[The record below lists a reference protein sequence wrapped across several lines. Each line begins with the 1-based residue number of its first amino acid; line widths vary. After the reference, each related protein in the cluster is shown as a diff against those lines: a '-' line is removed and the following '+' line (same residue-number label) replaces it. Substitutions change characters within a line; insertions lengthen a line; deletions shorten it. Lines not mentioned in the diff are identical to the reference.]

1 MPATGTSTTEA
12 PPGRDT
18 RDDAEAGFGLKWCG
32 DDGDDDDD
40 GDDGDGD
47 DDGDDGDDDGD
58 DGEDYGGDDG
68 EDGGGCDFDIW
79 TKTAQQHARLCT
91 GVRRMIGAAS
101 TEKLTVSVACRH
113 SPRAI
118 HVAKPGSFISNVVG
132 VATA

>member
-1 MPATGTSTTEA
+1 MTMTMVMMVMAVTMVMMVMMMVTMVKIMVVTMVKMA
-12 PPGRDT
+12 VVVI
-18 RDDAEAGFGLKWCG
+18 L
-32 DDGDDDDD
+32 
-40 GDDGDGD
+40 
-47 DDGDDGDDDGD
+47 
-58 DGEDYGGDDG
+58 
-68 EDGGGCDFDIW
+68 IW